1 MRPLQINSCQ
11 LIDFLFYI
19 SSGNRGEKDL
29 KQIGMSYKYI
39 SLSARIAVFNAF
51 FESCGLL
58 WNLTILTEVFVVKA
72 LMLYKFPI
80 MNGLHESFMSRVL
93 LLVNLGFIFLSQIP
107 RLHLGGL
114 YESYEFQIISGELFS
129 SP

>member
-1 MRPLQINSCQ
+1 MNI
-11 LIDFLFYI
+11 YI
-19 SSGNRGEKDL
+19 L
-29 KQIGMSYKYI
+29 VI
-39 SLSARIAVFNAF
+39 SPRIAVFNAF
-51 FESCGLL
+51 FESSGLL

-80 MNGLHESFMSRVL
+80 MNGLDEYFMSRVL

-129 SP
+129 SS